1 GTKWLPLLSSRYS
14 GTKPQIKIGLHLE
27 PDTVPEA
34 APASA
39 PAGSRSAEVRPQPV
53 NVGLPPS
60 RAAEAEAED
69 LTPRLNLS
77 EGYFQIGRQ
86 GAENYV
92 FTVTVSFAANL
103 NQLIHRSERASA
115 SKSGPYHFRYHLL
128 GQEVTTEPFGSL
140 SEPKFQPER
149 ASLRIRSS
157 APTLRRFFK
166 DHPTLKMAL
175 CSRNAVVG
183 ETEVPLGDFTTE
195 SPQFSVSIE
204 GLFQLRPVPADAE
217 WLGSVQP
224 EYRPIVGVHVEIRE
238 EPVHSEPR
246 SELPERAAASGLPDV
261 PTSLANDN
269 ERTPPRARSRD
280 RPAPSPTRAAPLDFA
295 AAAAQ
300 ERRVLGRR
308 RSWTGSRTCRRPLRS
323 AERLDPEVVEAFF
336 WGGIDMDTQSQF
348 PFGDDCARRAEVIDL
363 TNDREPHSF
372 HHYVLSLDIR
382 SLLLRA
388 AKGGSTQC
396 YVRYHYPFLG
406 TTMPFRSRPPTV
418 VRPGTSAT
426 VVGGYASYHFA
437 ANSDMVEAAFTEVP
451 LSVDVISIDGHMER
465 LLGTADFSLSPVLS
479 CPTSTFVQDG
489 SRKLGSRRVRT
500 SKASL
505 LDTRRSLVGEL
516 EAVVCLDDLGVTV
529 VPPATPLQGDRT
541 KLPQVPATP
550 GAEGTAAYEREIFKI
565 MTELELWKEQQEILF
580 RSRLKEKED
589 AHLKAISEEWKQ
601 HDLEREAALKKR
613 VKECKDLEDKLKSSL
628 SSIEARERDLSLRE
642 AEVKECKD
650 LEDKLKS
657 SLSSIEARE
666 RDLSLREAEFGQQKS
681 DFQFLKGRLQKET
694 KDTIKRSLQEYE
706 HLLGLEKKKVADL
719 EAEQQRLRNQVSK
732 LEKALLT
739 AESSQRDRF
748 TKEVQ
753 LQRDYEKLLSDKV
766 EMLKDLHEALQQ
778 KHKFSEELQKTRSR
792 LADCEEALRRSER
805 QHGVQAHHDEVEA
818 LYRRAKARFE
828 LQRLE
833 APAAPSAPAATAAT
847 AATSGQGTSRP
858 DTAAEASSPPAV
870 VAPSSSP
877 KGLESPTTPTN
888 SLGDGGD
895 AISEA
900 DPPQPPAMETTPTS
914 PNHQSV
920 EESWIEHVRRL
931 MSERDMLLR
940 SNVYT
945 SQDRIIV
952 ELNRRIADTMA
963 KHL

>member
-1 GTKWLPLLSSRYS
+1 
-14 GTKPQIKIGLHLE
+14 
-27 PDTVPEA
+27 
-34 APASA
+34 
-39 PAGSRSAEVRPQPV
+39 
-53 NVGLPPS
+53 
-60 RAAEAEAED
+60 
-69 LTPRLNLS
+69 
-77 EGYFQIGRQ
+77 
-86 GAENYV
+86 
-92 FTVTVSFAANL
+92 
-103 NQLIHRSERASA
+103 
-115 SKSGPYHFRYHLL
+115 
-128 GQEVTTEPFGSL
+128 
-140 SEPKFQPER
+140 
-149 ASLRIRSS
+149 
-157 APTLRRFFK
+157 
-166 DHPTLKMAL
+166 MAL

-246 SELPERAAASGLPDV
+246 SELPERATASGPPDV

-280 RPAPSPTRAAPLDFA
+280 RPAPSPTRTAHSTSPPQRRRNVEFSPPQKLDRQQNLPPSAPLGGA
-295 AAAAQ
+295 
-300 ERRVLGRR
+300 
-308 RSWTGSRTCRRPLRS
+308 SGSGS
-323 AERLDPEVVEAFF
+323 AP
-336 WGGIDMDTQSQF
+336 SQF
-348 PFGDDCARRAEVIDL
+348 PFGDDGARRAEVIDL

-388 AKGGSTQC
+388 AKGSSTQC

-406 TTMPFRSRPPTV
+406 TTVPFRSRPPTV

-426 VVGGYASYHFA
+426 VGGGYASYHFA

-451 LSVDVISIDGHMER
+451 LSVDVVSIDGHTER

-516 EAVVCLDDLGVTV
+516 EAVICLDDLGVTV

-541 KLPQVPATP
+541 RLPQVPATP

-589 AHLKAISEEWKQ
+589 AHLKAISEEWKK

-613 VKECKDLEDKLKSSL
+613 
-628 SSIEARERDLSLRE
+628 
-642 AEVKECKD
+642 
-650 LEDKLKS
+650 
-657 SLSSIEARE
+657 
-666 RDLSLREAEFGQQKS
+666 FGQQKS

-706 HLLGLEKKKVADL
+706 HLLSLEKKKVADL

-748 TKEVQ
+748 AKEVQ

-833 APAAPSAPAATAAT
+833 ASTAPSAPSSAV
-847 AATSGQGTSRP
+847 TSGQGTSRP
-858 DTAAEASSPPAV
+858 GTATE
-870 VAPSSSP
+870 
-877 KGLESPTTPTN
+877 
-888 SLGDGGD
+888 
-895 AISEA
+895 
-900 DPPQPPAMETTPTS
+900 
-914 PNHQSV
+914 
-920 EESWIEHVRRL
+920 
-931 MSERDMLLR
+931 
-940 SNVYT
+940 
-945 SQDRIIV
+945 
-952 ELNRRIADTMA
+952 
-963 KHL
+963 